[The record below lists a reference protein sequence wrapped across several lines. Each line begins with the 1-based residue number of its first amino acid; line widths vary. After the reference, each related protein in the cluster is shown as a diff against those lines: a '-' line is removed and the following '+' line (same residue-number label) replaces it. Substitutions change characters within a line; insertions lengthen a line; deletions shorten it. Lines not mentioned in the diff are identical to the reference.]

1 MLECPE
7 RMGPIEV
14 FVDLSRS
21 QGINS
26 QPGGPVRQA
35 YLTYLPARL
44 HWLAESIPGL
54 LKRLQIRAY
63 SLPKLV
69 PVNRFLGSLNVYK
82 SGLWA
87 G

>member
-35 YLTYLPARL
+35 YLTYLPAR
-44 HWLAESIPGL
+44 PGL